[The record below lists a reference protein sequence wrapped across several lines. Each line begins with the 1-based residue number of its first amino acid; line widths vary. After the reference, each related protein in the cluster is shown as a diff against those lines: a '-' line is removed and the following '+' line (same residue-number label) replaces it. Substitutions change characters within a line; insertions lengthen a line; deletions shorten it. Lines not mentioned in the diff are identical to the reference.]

1 MQARHACMLSS
12 YPASIV
18 CLRAK
23 HACRP
28 KYAFGERI
36 HAGTTCLHSCAR
48 RAGVGWGLNRKLEL
62 RPKRHELIFGGIP
75 SSLVIHPKR
84 KPFSHAFGFGFGKTA
99 VSASELCSV
108 VLIRITAPWP
118 HSPKNPVTGDRPPDP
133 EKSSRHRTADRRTR
147 RSPTARHLLR
157 PGAGCSLGGY
167 HNEKMQKKKN

>member
-1 MQARHACMLSS
+1 MLADQSMHSEREFMQARHACMLSS

-62 RPKRHELIFGGIP
+62 RPKRHALIFGGIP
-75 SSLVIHPKR
+75 SFLVIHPKR

-108 VLIRITAPWP
+108 VLILRTN
-118 HSPKNPVTGDRPPDP
+118 PKSHPSAIVRPPF
-133 EKSSRHRTADRRTR
+133 
-147 RSPTARHLLR
+147 
-157 PGAGCSLGGY
+157 SLCY
-167 HNEKMQKKKN
+167 V

>member
-108 VLIRITAPWP
+108 VLIN
-118 HSPKNPVTGDRPPDP
+118 NPTSFFWIKINKRCAESDRDTQNPQ
-133 EKSSRHRTADRRTR
+133 
-147 RSPTARHLLR
+147 PTAVYWLLFW
-157 PGAGCSLGGY
+157 PLYAP
-167 HNEKMQKKKN
+167 Q

>member
-1 MQARHACMLSS
+1 MWPQAGRTCEQSMLSS

-36 HAGTTCLHSCAR
+36 HAGRTCLHAILISCEHSLLAGEACLKTKVCIRGERLHAGRTYLHSCAR

-108 VLIRITAPWP
+108 VLIAST
-118 HSPKNPVTGDRPPDP
+118 
-133 EKSSRHRTADRRTR
+133 
-147 RSPTARHLLR
+147 
-157 PGAGCSLGGY
+157 
-167 HNEKMQKKKN
+167 

>member
-1 MQARHACMLSS
+1 MTIFPHLAYNWVILFLKLNLWGDISFFKFGKNSPNKNEVRAHMAGGRDKVRPQAGRTCEQSMLSS

-84 KPFSHAFGFGFGKTA
+84 KPFSHAFGFGFGKTV

-108 VLIRITAPWP
+108 VLI
-118 HSPKNPVTGDRPPDP
+118 N
-133 EKSSRHRTADRRTR
+133 
-147 RSPTARHLLR
+147 
-157 PGAGCSLGGY
+157 
-167 HNEKMQKKKN
+167 

>member
-1 MQARHACMLSS
+1 ML
-12 YPASIV
+12 ADQ
-18 CLRAK
+18 C
-23 HACRP
+23 

-108 VLIRITAPWP
+108 VLIVFLGTRYAEAENAPVY
-118 HSPKNPVTGDRPPDP
+118 SEALRLVILSFI
-133 EKSSRHRTADRRTR
+133 SSLSQYNFLEQFCICVESNNLT
-147 RSPTARHLLR
+147 
-157 PGAGCSLGGY
+157 
-167 HNEKMQKKKN
+167 

>member
-1 MQARHACMLSS
+1 ML
-12 YPASIV
+12 ADQ
-18 CLRAK
+18 C
-23 HACRP
+23 

-108 VLIRITAPWP
+108 VLILSFIIPLYLARSYSWLCLDSEAMFVVQACPPAHRPFFLFSLCAAP
-118 HSPKNPVTGDRPPDP
+118 PP
-133 EKSSRHRTADRRTR
+133 SACT
-147 RSPTARHLLR
+147 
-157 PGAGCSLGGY
+157 
-167 HNEKMQKKKN
+167 Q

>member
-1 MQARHACMLSS
+1 MRPQAGRTCEQSMLSS

-84 KPFSHAFGFGFGKTA
+84 KPFSHAFGFGFGKIV

-108 VLIRITAPWP
+108 VLILPPSTKNRRRALRALFSAKSLQLRGLFLANIFAFISAIRAPT
-118 HSPKNPVTGDRPPDP
+118 S
-133 EKSSRHRTADRRTR
+133 
-147 RSPTARHLLR
+147 
-157 PGAGCSLGGY
+157 
-167 HNEKMQKKKN
+167 

>member
-1 MQARHACMLSS
+1 MRPQTGRTCEQSMLSS

-108 VLIRITAPWP
+108 VLITSVDGLMGFPAFPTRL
-118 HSPKNPVTGDRPPDP
+118 VT
-133 EKSSRHRTADRRTR
+133 SY
-147 RSPTARHLLR
+147 PTVLLIVN
-157 PGAGCSLGGY
+157 CYLSLLIVGRL
-167 HNEKMQKKKN
+167 

>member
-1 MQARHACMLSS
+1 ML
-12 YPASIV
+12 ADQ
-18 CLRAK
+18 C
-23 HACRP
+23 

-108 VLIRITAPWP
+108 VLI
-118 HSPKNPVTGDRPPDP
+118 KNVPVLSEAFCNKPVDRV
-133 EKSSRHRTADRRTR
+133 
-147 RSPTARHLLR
+147 LL
-157 PGAGCSLGGY
+157 GVSFAWWF
-167 HNEKMQKKKN
+167 

>member
-1 MQARHACMLSS
+1 MAGGRDKVRPQTAGGRDKVWPQAGRTCEQSMLSS

-28 KYAFGERI
+28 KYAFGEKI

-62 RPKRHELIFGGIP
+62 RPKRHALIFGGIP
-75 SSLVIHPKR
+75 SFLVIHPKR

-108 VLIRITAPWP
+108 VLI
-118 HSPKNPVTGDRPPDP
+118 
-133 EKSSRHRTADRRTR
+133 
-147 RSPTARHLLR
+147 
-157 PGAGCSLGGY
+157 
-167 HNEKMQKKKN
+167 

>member
-1 MQARHACMLSS
+1 METKVCVQAMRDIPH
-12 YPASIV
+12 
-18 CLRAK
+18 
-23 HACRP
+23 
-28 KYAFGERI
+28 AFGERI

-108 VLIRITAPWP
+108 VLI
-118 HSPKNPVTGDRPPDP
+118 
-133 EKSSRHRTADRRTR
+133 
-147 RSPTARHLLR
+147 
-157 PGAGCSLGGY
+157 
-167 HNEKMQKKKN
+167 